1 MLVKGMQ
8 LPYCMNT
15 YNPYSRPQTTY
26 VSEMIAA
33 CEDSCIYPDW
43 LKNAAEEMS
52 LKSSSY
58 NDQVSNIFTY
68 MTAILDPRIKVEL
81 LAETLNS
88 ENNLDEARS
97 HFLGNYST
105 SPFSVNNIYGAS
117 EKEGGSASFA
127 EEIARKKRRVSMSV
141 ATDELT
147 QYLSVNY
154 ELVSYFREEVTVT
167 LLY

>member
-1 MLVKGMQ
+1 MLAKGMQ

-15 YNPYSRPQTTY
+15 YNPSTRPQTTY

-33 CEDSCIYPDW
+33 RKDSCLYPDQ

-52 LKSSSY
+52 LRSS
-58 NDQVSNIFTY
+58 T
-68 MTAILDPRIKVEL
+68 ILDPRIKVEL

-117 EKEGGSASFA
+117 EKEGGSVSFA